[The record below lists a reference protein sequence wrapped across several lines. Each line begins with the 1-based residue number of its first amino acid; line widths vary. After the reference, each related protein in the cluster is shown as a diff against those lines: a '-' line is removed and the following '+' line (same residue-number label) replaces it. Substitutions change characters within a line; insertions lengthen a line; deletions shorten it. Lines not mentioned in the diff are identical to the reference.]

1 MSHTGN
7 ANKAERDF
15 EVAQED
21 TAQVIADLQA
31 ELSAWKDAYVAA
43 MNAVE
48 DLGKKLN
55 EQSEKAQ
62 ENWLPIP
69 VKVLRLWEKDLRWE
83 LQDERNESVRMDQ

>member
-7 ANKAERDF
+7 DNKAERDF

-31 ELSAWKDAYVAA
+31 EISSWKDAYVAA

-48 DLGKKLN
+48 DLVKRLN
-55 EQSEKAQ
+55 EQAEKAQ

-69 VKVLRLWEKDLRWE
+69 RNVLCLWAKREK
-83 LQDERNESVRMDQ
+83 ERDESVRMDQ

>member
-7 ANKAERDF
+7 DNKAERDF
-15 EVAQED
+15 EAAQED

-31 ELSAWKDAYVAA
+31 EISSWKDAYVAA

-55 EQSEKAQ
+55 EQAEKAQ

-69 VKVLRLWEKDLRWE
+69 VEVLKL